1 MRTQR
6 WYALV
11 CIAVLNIVWS
21 LVGVLSGETISV
33 GPATVWIVFGGA
45 LLILTPI
52 FYYLL
57 YQEITAIRDSDST
70 WNPDPRIWVGGGMVL
85 SLIGFVLFLNPFT
98 HYVTVLYVVQRF
110 RKPMSLVSQSKID

>member
-70 WNPDPRIWVGGGMVL
+70 WNPDPRIWVGGGTVL